1 MHRFFPGVLFLQF
14 LSLLVFWLNLP
25 KDEGSS
31 GLGLLVPDTTL
42 LLRVGIPVVLI
53 GLVGAFWFS
62 AISRHASERAVVRL
76 KDSHAKER
84 EKIKVSAERDR
95 TRMVKETQKEI
106 QKQSRRASGKANLK
120 VGLAFA
126 GAAVAGVVMI
136 FIELITFGMMTMTTA
151 GGALGGYLLRG
162 KKPKPVAAT
171 GAPTLAESDL
181 ALEDTAPESIDPE
194 GATVAPALLEQRSV
208 EQTPEHSQGRA
219 NEPRVVNPQED

>member
-1 MHRFFPGVLFLQF
+1 MHRFLPGVLFLQF

-25 KDEGSS
+25 GGQDSAGP
-31 GLGLLVPDTTL
+31 GLFVPDMTF

-53 GLVGAFWFS
+53 GLVGALWFS
-62 AISRHASERAVVRL
+62 SISRHASERAVARL

-162 KKPKPVAAT
+162 KKTKSGTVIEAPVV
-171 GAPTLAESDL
+171 SD
-181 ALEDTAPESIDPE
+181 AHSSDVSMEGVGIEDTGPVPRLDAPS
-194 GATVAPALLEQRSV
+194 GSNRAQVSEQSRGHV
-208 EQTPEHSQGRA
+208 Q
-219 NEPRVVNPQED
+219 EPRIINPRKG